1 MFVRGQLQAAVSF
14 AVAQARLEELA
25 RGDGLLRAA
34 YEAYGQGISG
44 LAQDDP
50 PGLVGGTSRLAD
62 ARFGDLVADRDR
74 AHMALRWEAIAA
86 DGALFPVLDADL
98 ALTPAGE
105 RATTLDLAGVY
116 RPPPGTER
124 NGLDPSGL
132 QRVAPAIIQAF
143 LNRIAAAIGS
153 NPSAGGTAARQIKTG
168 PCPPL
173 PRRRRHYLVPARR
186 ITLSGL
192 AARVLAGRPGVVRRT
207 RGRGSRE
214 SCHPGPA
221 VHRRSAAPLPRA
233 AGRSP
238 PAGSRRY
245 P

>member
-1 MFVRGQLQAAVSF
+1 MFVRGQAQAAVSF
-14 AVAQARLEELA
+14 AVARARLAELA

-34 YEAYGQGISG
+34 YEAYGQGISR

-50 PGLVGGTSRLAD
+50 PDPVGATSRLAG
-62 ARFGDLVADRDR
+62 ARSGDLAADRDRDR
-74 AHMALRWEAIAA
+74 AHIALRWEAIAA

-116 RPPPGTER
+116 RPPPGAER
-124 NGLDPSGL
+124 NELDPVSL

-153 NPSAGGTAARQIKTG
+153 NPSAEGNG
-168 PCPPL
+168 
-173 PRRRRHYLVPARR
+173 
-186 ITLSGL
+186 
-192 AARVLAGRPGVVRRT
+192 
-207 RGRGSRE
+207 
-214 SCHPGPA
+214 GPA
-221 VHRRSAAPLPRA
+221 GQGGSL
-233 AGRSP
+233 P
-238 PAGSRRY
+238 PAAEA

>member
-1 MFVRGQLQAAVSF
+1 MFVRGQVQAVVSF
-14 AVAQARLEELA
+14 AVAQVRLAELA

-50 PGLVGGTSRLAD
+50 PGSVGGTSRLAG

-74 AHMALRWEAIAA
+74 DRAHIALRWEAIAA

-116 RPPPGTER
+116 RPPPGAER
-124 NGLDPSGL
+124 NGLDPVGL

-153 NPSAGGTAARQIKTG
+153 NPSVEGNGGAPGQGGSLPPAA
-168 PCPPL
+168 
-173 PRRRRHYLVPARR
+173 
-186 ITLSGL
+186 
-192 AARVLAGRPGVVRRT
+192 
-207 RGRGSRE
+207 
-214 SCHPGPA
+214 
-221 VHRRSAAPLPRA
+221 AAP
-233 AGRSP
+233 
-238 PAGSRRY
+238 
-245 P
+245 

>member
-1 MFVRGQLQAAVSF
+1 MFVRGRVQAAVSF
-14 AVAQARLEELA
+14 AVAQARLAELA

-50 PGLVGGTSRLAD
+50 PDPVGGISRLAD
-62 ARFGDLVADRDR
+62 ARFGDLAADRDR
-74 AHMALRWEAIAA
+74 AHIAFRWEAIAA

-116 RPPPGTER
+116 RPPPGAER
-124 NGLDPSGL
+124 NELNPVGL
-132 QRVAPAIIQAF
+132 QRVIPAIIQAF

-153 NPSAGGTAARQIKTG
+153 NPSAEGNGGTTG
-168 PCPPL
+168 Q
-173 PRRRRHYLVPARR
+173 
-186 ITLSGL
+186 G
-192 AARVLAGRPGVVRRT
+192 
-207 RGRGSRE
+207 GS
-214 SCHPGPA
+214 
-221 VHRRSAAPLPRA
+221 L
-233 AGRSP
+233 P
-238 PAGSRRY
+238 PAAEA